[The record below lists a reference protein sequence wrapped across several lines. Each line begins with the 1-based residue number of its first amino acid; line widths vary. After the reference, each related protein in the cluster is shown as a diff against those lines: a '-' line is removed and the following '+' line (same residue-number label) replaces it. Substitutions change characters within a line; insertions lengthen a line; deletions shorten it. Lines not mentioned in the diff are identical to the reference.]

1 MGVSCPSSRRVM
13 TPLRVDTKAL
23 ISLGVSGLYPVLW
36 AMSKHMFMQRLFRGP
51 KSCTRIAP
59 FKAYADIL
67 PDHRKA
73 LDSIDAILEE
83 LEEHR
88 SMLENL
94 LEE

>member
-1 MGVSCPSSRRVM
+1 MGDVQAYVYAAFISR
-13 TPLRVDTKAL
+13 
-23 ISLGVSGLYPVLW
+23 
-36 AMSKHMFMQRLFRGP
+36 P